1 MNALE
6 IKSLNKSY
14 EGFSLKDVSFEIP
27 QGYIMGFVGENGAGK
42 TTTIKAMLN
51 IISKN
56 GGNVKILGK
65 DMDLEELDIKRE
77 IGYVSGEY
85 FYPKKKI
92 SEITK
97 VYKRFFDNWDETIY
111 NKFLNDFNL
120 NENKRI
126 DELSK
131 GMKMKFALS
140 LALSHHAKLLI
151 LDEPTS
157 GMDPVARDNLLELF
171 QELVED
177 GEISILYSTHI
188 TSDLDK
194 CADYITFIQEGRIIE
209 SCSKEDL
216 LKKYQLFNTSRDY
229 LYKIKEN
236 VISYKENAFGVNGLI
251 RKEDIINNPN
261 IEYARPKIDDVII
274 YFSEK
279 RGNE

>member
-6 IKSLNKSY
+6 IKSLKKSY
-14 EGFSLKDVSFEIP
+14 EGFSLKDVSFQIP

-56 GGNVKILGK
+56 GGSVKILGK
-65 DMDLEELDIKRE
+65 DMDQNELVIKGQ

-85 FYPKKKI
+85 FYPKKKLY
-92 SEITK
+92 EITK
-97 VYKRFFDNWDETIY
+97 VYKRFFDNWDDTVY
-111 NKFLNDFNL
+111 QKFLKEFNL
-120 NENKRI
+120 NEKKTI

-131 GMKMKFALS
+131 GMKMKYALS

-157 GMDPVARDNLLELF
+157 GMDPVARDNLLEIF

-177 GEISILYSTHI
+177 GDISILYSTHI
-188 TSDLDK
+188 TSDLEK
-194 CADYITFIQEGRIIE
+194 CADYVTFIQDGQIIE

-216 LKKYQLFNTSRDY
+216 LENYQLFNTSKDHMDK
-229 LYKIKEN
+229 LQGK
-236 VISYKENAFGVNGLI
+236 VIAFKENAFGVIGLI
-251 RKEDIINNPN
+251 NKDKMINHPDIQ
-261 IEYARPKIDDVII
+261 YARPTIDDVII
-274 YFSEK
+274 YFSE
-279 RGNE
+279 RRLQQ